1 MTCRNL
7 TLRMDRAQRFTN
19 FYLAL
24 RHSAKTYAA
33 GPGLMA
39 QGSPPNKPALRRASR
54 TGREMLNVI
63 SKNLAVSIMSTATL
77 MVPLLLLGLL
87 IALWVK

>member
-1 MTCRNL
+1 M
-7 TLRMDRAQRFTN
+7 AE
-19 FYLAL
+19 
-24 RHSAKTYAA
+24 
-33 GPGLMA
+33 GLP
-39 QGSPPNKPALRRASR
+39 QNKPAQPRASR
-54 TGREMLNVI
+54 TEREMLNVI